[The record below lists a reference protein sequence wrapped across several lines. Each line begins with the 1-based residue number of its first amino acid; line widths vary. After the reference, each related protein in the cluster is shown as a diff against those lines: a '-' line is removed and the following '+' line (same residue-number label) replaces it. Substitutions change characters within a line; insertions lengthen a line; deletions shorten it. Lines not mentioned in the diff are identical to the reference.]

1 MSPRVPIVPCRW
13 GVTQLPPNSPLL
25 REAKLF
31 AGLLVGGCLGW
42 SAVPKRL
49 GDTGTMSCLALT
61 GQAGAEKAGTA
72 FHGLEQGEI
81 SQVWATTWA

>member
-1 MSPRVPIVPCRW
+1 MSPRVPIVPCWW
-13 GVTQLPPNSPLL
+13 GVTQLPPTSPLL
-25 REAKLF
+25 REAKPF

-42 SAVPKRL
+42 RAVPKGL
-49 GDTGTMSCLALT
+49 GDTGTMSCLALP

-81 SQVWATTWA
+81 SSVWAMTWA